1 MAEILE
7 FIKLAKSDDV
17 VKMVNQIDDMNDLI
31 DDIMGSTL
39 KGKCLEKIK
48 YN

>member
-31 DDIMGSTL
+31 DDIMGSAL
-39 KGKCLEKIK
+39 KGKCLEKTK
-48 YN
+48 KK